1 MFNEKQLE
9 FINTLDGRVALISVA
24 GSGKTSSTIERI
36 KNIVKYGVQPERIL
50 ATSFT
55 KAGAEALDKKL
66 SKQGIRGVKS
76 CTIHSLAYGIVTSQ
90 DPSKAKKLIPSWK
103 TRSCLFDLYKG
114 LGLKEKDFKE
124 QNIIG
129 SINIQQGH
137 MLRPDDELVERE
149 EFELGE
155 ELIRYFYQGYE
166 DYKKQNDLIDFND
179 MIFEAIDIINKRKR
193 YRGWDYVIIDEAQ
206 DISLL
211 QWALVQKVC
220 PKGNIALVGDFQQAI
235 YSFNSGDQKIIM
247 DYYKN
252 FDNVKVINM
261 NTNYRS
267 GSEIIKN
274 CNRLTKYWYGDYK
287 YYTETKVGRD
297 NKGLV
302 AYKDFDSPEEES
314 LWVFKQIKKKI
325 EEGTCLND
333 MAVIYRNNKMSQH
346 IEALLKKSN
355 IDYTITGGGSI
366 FAYKEIQTICAI
378 LRLIESDFK
387 DDLAMN
393 DLVKAR
399 VIQAFKFLPNADI
412 DNINY
417 YSKSSGK
424 SLFQSF
430 YADKY
435 RKPSTRGQVI
445 TALDNIIDIVDRFGN
460 DSKIERILKAI
471 ISRFEIE
478 KIIDREDAENREG
491 KKLALELVLEKCGN
505 MRLEEAITFLSEGG
519 DSKKKTRGLGKKKK
533 EAITLTTIHASKGL
547 EWKYN
552 WLIQADKIGGLEN
565 DGINLYYVAISR
577 AEEEL
582 YICSTGKSDLI
593 EISKGEVV

>member
-1 MFNEKQLE
+1 MFNEKQME
-9 FINTLDGRVALISVA
+9 FINTLEGRVALISVA

-36 KNIVKYGVQPERIL
+36 KNIVKSGVQPEKIL

-103 TRSCLFDLYKG
+103 TRSCLFDLYKQ
-114 LGLKEKDFKE
+114 LGLPEKDFKG

-129 SINIQQGH
+129 AINIQQGH
-137 MLRPDDELVERE
+137 MLKPDDELIERE
-149 EFELGE
+149 EFELE
-155 ELIRYFYQGYE
+155 EDLIRYFYQGYE

-179 MIFEAIDIINKRKR
+179 MIFEAIDIISERKR
-193 YRGWDYVIIDEAQ
+193 YKGYEYILVDEAN
-206 DISLL
+206 DLSML
-211 QWALVQKVC
+211 QWSLVQKVC
-220 PKGNIALVGDFQQAI
+220 PLGNISLIGDFQQAI
-235 YSFNSGDQKIIM
+235 YAFNSGDQKILM

-261 NTNYRS
+261 DINYRS

-287 YYTETKVGRD
+287 YYSETKTGRD

-302 AYKDFDSPEEES
+302 VYRDFDSPEEES
-314 LWVFKQIKKKI
+314 KWVFEQIKKKI
-325 EEGTCLND
+325 EEGTSLND
-333 MAVIYRNNKMSQH
+333 IAVIYRNNKHSQY
-346 IEALLKKSN
+346 IESYLKKEN

-387 DDLAMN
+387 DDLAMS

-399 VIQAFKFLPNADI
+399 VIQALKFLPNADI
-412 DNINY
+412 DSINY

-424 SLFQSF
+424 SLFQSY

-435 RKPSTRGQVI
+435 RRSSTRGQVI
-445 TALDNIIDIVDRFGN
+445 AVLDNIVDIANRFKN

-471 ISRFEIE
+471 VSRFEIE
-478 KIIDREDAENREG
+478 KIIDNEDADNRDG
-491 KKLALELVLEKCGN
+491 KKLASELVMDKCSN
-505 MRLEEAITFLSEGG
+505 MGLEEAITFLSEGG
-519 DSKKKTRGLGKKKK
+519 DNKKKTRRLSKKNK
-533 EAITLTTIHASKGL
+533 EAITLTTAHGSKGL
-547 EWKYN
+547 EYEITYV
-552 WLIQADKIGGLEN
+552 IQSDKIGGLDD
-565 DGINLYYVAISR
+565 DGVNLYYVAISR
-577 AEEEL
+577 AREEL
-582 YICSTGKSDLI
+582 YVCSTGESDLI
-593 EISKGEVV
+593 KISKGEMN